1 MGRFYNALNFYRQ
14 NETSLTFAFNP
25 KEATGFWMIVKKTLM
40 ISFFFAKTIQTYST
54 STVKPAH
61 VCGHLH

>member
-25 KEATGFWMIVKKTLM
+25 KEATGFWMIVLILGTQLN
-40 ISFFFAKTIQTYST
+40 IR
-54 STVKPAH
+54 H
-61 VCGHLH
+61 VY